1 MLCLCKIYEFN
12 DVLQVVKVEDSL
24 LSGMGFV
31 SNIMIIMTSRDFRI
45 NRDLR
50 IVRDLRLRD
59 FRFQNKLLFV
69 SNVVF
74 FLFMSQIVLLV
85 ILGISGLEILM
96 FFYGMFFYMML
107 GMLF

>member
-1 MLCLCKIYEFN
+1 MLCLCEIYEFN

-31 SNIMIIMTSRDFRI
+31 NIIMIIMTSRDFRI
-45 NRDLR
+45 NRDFR

-59 FRFQNKLLFV
+59 FRFQNKLFFV
-69 SNVVF
+69 SNVAF

-85 ILGISGLEILM
+85 ILGIFGLEILM

>member
-1 MLCLCKIYEFN
+1 MLCLCEIYEFN

-31 SNIMIIMTSRDFRI
+31 NIIMIIMTSRDFRI

-85 ILGISGLEILM
+85 ILGIFGSEILM